1 LKLSEKNKPE
11 FKYVLI
17 GIGSNLFPEQNIKD
31 ALYFLGKETQI
42 IQKASIWK
50 TPAVGSDGPDYF
62 NSAVLV
68 KTDLSLEV
76 LKLNILSVIE
86 DKLGRIRTQ
95 DKYTDRTIDLD
106 ILIYD
111 QVEIDSD
118 LWSQA
123 HVAVPASQ
131 ITPEFQNQ
139 KSGENL
145 SQAARRLL
153 SGTQFQE
160 YSSNS

>member
-1 LKLSEKNKPE
+1 MSEKNKSK

-31 ALYFLGKETQI
+31 AFYLLGKETKI
-42 IQKASIWK
+42 IRKASIWK
-50 TPAVGSDGPDYF
+50 TPAVGSDGPDYL
-62 NSAVLV
+62 NSAALMKTNLGLEEFKANVLA
-68 KTDLSLEV
+68 
-76 LKLNILSVIE
+76 VIE
-86 DKLGRIRTQ
+86 DKLGRVRTK

-131 ITPEFQNQ
+131 ITPEFQNEIT
-139 KSGENL
+139 GEKL
-145 SQAARRLL
+145 SQAAQRLL
-153 SGTQFQE
+153 PGTSIQE
-160 YSSNS
+160 ISDNS